1 MAGRFSVTYLAALA
15 AFALLLGGATV
26 FSLPLLAES
35 RLRAVLR
42 DAGFPAVSIGSVD
55 TGLGAVSFRNIA
67 LDPESLSVIGA
78 IDVRFSLWDL
88 VLKGTLRD
96 IRISNVTLTAEYSTD
111 SPGSLSGWT
120 GSFTGHKGAFSGH
133 DGSFTVHD
141 LPFEHLAISAVS
153 LDIATDAGGIGV
165 VGDAEITKGPDGSAG
180 LLARIKGAQYQ
191 ASFDLSL
198 KGALDPEGNWSF
210 SAEIADGKIALDP
223 FKINRISG
231 QVTVDSGKNGAPSSL
246 SGQIAAGRIAD
257 GLIQLQEMTATLAG
271 SPEAP
276 KVTVEGRA
284 AGVSGLSFRVNLPG
298 DGSASADLISQNP
311 GDLAEYL
318 RLAGKAANKPLDPA
332 MIPQTFSGL
341 SLRIIPK
348 KEAGA
353 ASSDAE
359 HRFSA
364 ALSNPEK
371 TLSLRSDLQ
380 WNATTHDIFGI
391 VETSAIPATL
401 VTHLFPSLLPEGWG
415 ATGGNI
421 EIGGQFSSATDK
433 DSGLKISGPIK
444 VRIDDVGL
452 ESADKASV
460 SGLSG
465 KIVFDSL
472 YPLATRGFQDISAAQ
487 ANIGLPLESVQT
499 RVNIGAGGV
508 IEIRDM
514 RAQFAGGSLSAEP
527 FRLGKSG
534 KSFPQ
539 IPIHVRDVDL
549 EKAAQAFSA
558 RDLKT
563 RGMLDGDMTLTQ
575 TETGQFSLRGKLTGR
590 TPGGLIRYDPQDI
603 PAFLSGDDPGL
614 ETTRLAL
621 RNFQYN
627 TLSLEFDGPLDGD
640 LKTRLSASGT
650 NPDAFGTRPVEL
662 NLAIEGAIAPLLR
675 LSSGR

>member
-1 MAGRFSVTYLAALA
+1 M
-15 AFALLLGGATV
+15 V
-26 FSLPLLAES
+26 FSLPILAES

-42 DAGFPAVSIGSVD
+42 DAGFPEISIGSVD
-55 TGLGAVSFRNIA
+55 AGLSAVSFRNIA

-78 IDVRFSLWDL
+78 IDARFSLWDL
-88 VLKGTLRD
+88 VLKGVLRD
-96 IRISNVTLTAEYSTD
+96 VRIANVTLTAEYSTD
-111 SPGSLSGWT
+111 SPGSLSGWS

-133 DGSFTVHD
+133 SGSFTVHD
-141 LPFEHLAISAVS
+141 LPFDHLTISAVS

-165 VGDAEITKGPDGSAG
+165 TGDAEITRDPDGPAR
-180 LLARIKGAQYQ
+180 LLARIKAAQYQ

-198 KGALDPEGNWSF
+198 NGTLDPEGNWSL

-223 FKINRISG
+223 FKINRIAG
-231 QVTVDSGKNGAPSSL
+231 QITMDSGKNGAPSSL

-284 AGVSGLSFRVNLPG
+284 AGVSGLSFRVAMPG
-298 DGSASADLISQNP
+298 DGSASADLISENP

-318 RLAGKAANKPLDPA
+318 RLAGKAANQPLDPTL
-332 MIPQTFSGL
+332 IPQTFSGL
-341 SLRIIPK
+341 SLRIVPK
-348 KEAGA
+348 KEEGGT
-353 ASSDAE
+353 SSGNAE
-359 HRFSA
+359 HRFSV

-380 WNATTHDIFGI
+380 WSSTTHDISGI
-391 VETSAIPATL
+391 VETSAIPAPL
-401 VTHLFPSLLPEGWG
+401 VTHLFPSLLPAGWE
-415 ATGGNI
+415 ATGGDI

-433 DSGLKISGPIK
+433 ETGLKISGPIK
-444 VRIDDVGL
+444 IRIDDVGL
-452 ESADKASV
+452 ESTDKGTV

-465 KIVFDSL
+465 KIVFDTL

-487 ANIGLPLESVQT
+487 ADIGLPLESVQT
-499 RVNIGAGGV
+499 RVNIGASGV
-508 IEIRDM
+508 TELRDT
-514 RAQFAGGSLSAEP
+514 RAQFAGGTVSADP
-527 FRLGKSG
+527 FRLGKTG
-534 KSFPQ
+534 KSFPS

-549 EKAAQAFSA
+549 EKAAHAFSA
-558 RDLKT
+558 KDLKT
-563 RGMLDGDMTLTQ
+563 KGMVDGDMVLTQ
-575 TETGQFSLRGKLTGR
+575 TETGQFSLRGTLTGR
-590 TPGGLIRYDPQDI
+590 TPGGLIRYDPQEI

-627 TLSLEFDGPLDGD
+627 TLSIAFDGPLDGD

-650 NPDAFGTRPVEL
+650 NPEAFGTRPVEL

-675 LSSGR
+675 LSSGH